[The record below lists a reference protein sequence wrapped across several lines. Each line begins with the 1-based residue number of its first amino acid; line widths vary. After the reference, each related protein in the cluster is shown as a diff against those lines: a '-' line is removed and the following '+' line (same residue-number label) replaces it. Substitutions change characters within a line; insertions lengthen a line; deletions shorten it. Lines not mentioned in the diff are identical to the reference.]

1 MILKCSAVIILTAI
15 FDRTMMKY
23 KERGYRYI
31 LFEAGHV
38 MQNAYLISTAMDL
51 GICSV
56 GGFIDDKINDL
67 LNIDGVNESA
77 LYLGV
82 IGNIKNIKRR

>member
-1 MILKCSAVIILTAI
+1 
-15 FDRTMMKY
+15 
-23 KERGYRYI
+23 

-38 MQNAYLISTAMDL
+38 MQNAYLICTAMDL

-56 GGFIDDKINDL
+56 GGFLDDKINDL
-67 LNIDGVNESA
+67 LNIDGINESA

-82 IGNIKNIKRR
+82 IGNIKNIKMR